1 MINSIIMHGIKGA
14 NTEQPLTGR
23 DIITGHNGAGKTT
36 RVQALGISLLGYAP
50 GNGKVAA
57 ETFKLASENQM
68 TVGLKTDEFEFTRTF
83 SKKDKTVSQT
93 ISLMPP
99 NGEKTAAAK
108 EKRIASEL
116 GNIPVML
123 DFSEFIGLSD
133 TKRREF
139 IYSLATDGEAQDID
153 EIKALVREHIKF
165 PETADPQ
172 QMKIIESDIDE
183 CAAAYTTAESV
194 QDGLQAMS
202 DYAKEQLTF
211 WKKERD
217 KAVSTAQKM
226 SEYKNSLAETDRNLE
241 ANRAKLA
248 EYQTE
253 LQTIAGQLA
262 AAEEKGRE
270 AERKIERIAALKAE
284 ITALNEEENQ
294 NDPAELRTLI
304 EQYKS
309 DIKEIDNGSPI
320 KVKQAELKTMH
331 GEQERLTQK
340 QNESREH
347 YYEIKSKKDANIAI
361 LEKLQSTSSG
371 VCAIDCRIKCDKDFS
386 EFINNLNSEIA
397 EQQTKMEEA
406 IQAGKAIKDKA
417 DETAER
423 IAQLEAGIERLQNE
437 EIEARKENADIQAII
452 AELTADLAAAENFET
467 DRAARIA
474 TMQAELNTLGEA
486 AETPPDAPDETSG
499 IITRRDELKGIV
511 DDLNAKI
518 NEQTKAR
525 DALAAMKNSMT
536 DGTEAGYQVDAWK
549 AIAEAV
555 GVKGL
560 QGKLVKDTLLPLTE
574 DVQRMLDKMGIAK
587 TFRFITTD
595 EKRKEIFQFGWE
607 TENGDFR
614 NFDALSTGEQ
624 MLLLIALMTTII
636 ERLNPPLKALVIDN
650 SENLDRENLKRVL
663 NGLTIAGE
671 SFDNI
676 IFCGVFTLD
685 QSELPNWKVWE
696 LGADND

>member
-1 MINSIIMHGIKGA
+1 MINSIIMRGIKGA

-57 ETFKLASENQM
+57 ETFKLASENPM

-83 SKKDKTVSQT
+83 SKKDKTVSQS

-139 IYSLATDGEAQDID
+139 IYALAADGEAQDID
-153 EIKALVREHIKF
+153 EIKELVRKHIKL
-165 PETADPQ
+165 PETADPRQ
-172 QMKIIESDIDE
+172 AEILEADIDE
-183 CAAAYTTAESV
+183 CAAAYTTADSV

-211 WKKERD
+211 WKKERE
-217 KAVSTAQKM
+217 KAVGTAQKM
-226 SEYKNSLAETDRNLE
+226 SEYKNTLAETDRNLE

-248 EYQTE
+248 EYQDE

-262 AAEEKGRE
+262 AAEEKERE
-270 AERKIERIAALKAE
+270 IERKKQRIAELQAE
-284 ITALNEEENQ
+284 IETISGAEKP
-294 NDPAELRTLI
+294 NDPAEIKALI

-320 KVKQAELKTMH
+320 KVKQAELKTLRD
-331 GEQERLTQK
+331 EQAQLTQK
-340 QNESREH
+340 QNESREKF
-347 YYEIKSKKDANIAI
+347 YEIKSKKDANLAI
-361 LEKLQSTSSG
+361 LEKLQSTLSG

-386 EFINNLNSEIA
+386 EFIESLNAEIA
-397 EQQTKMEEA
+397 EQEKAMEEG
-406 IQAGKAIKDKA
+406 IETGKAIKDKSDA
-417 DETAER
+417 NTER
-423 IAQLEAGIERLQNE
+423 IAQLESEIERLQNE
-437 EIEARKENADIQAII
+437 EIETRKENADIQAII
-452 AELTADLAAAENFET
+452 AELNADLSAAENFET
-467 DRAARIA
+467 DRTARIA
-474 TMQAELNTLGEA
+474 TMQLELNTLT
-486 AETPPDAPDETSG
+486 ETRESPINALNEVGG

-511 DDLNAKI
+511 DDLSAKI
-518 NEQTKAR
+518 NEQMKAR
-525 DALAAMKNSMT
+525 DALAAMKNSMA
-536 DGTEAGYQVDAWK
+536 DGTEAGYQTDAWK

-574 DVQRMLDKMGIAK
+574 DVQFMLDKMGIAK
-587 TFRFITTD
+587 TFRFVTTD
-595 EKRKEIFQFGWE
+595 DKGKEIFQFGWE

-676 IFCGVFTLD
+676 IFCGVFTLE
-685 QSELPNWKVWE
+685 QSEMPNWKIWE

>member
-1 MINSIIMHGIKGA
+1 MINSIIMRGIKGA

-57 ETFKLASENQM
+57 ETFKLASENSM
-68 TVGLKTDEFEFTRTF
+68 TVGLKTDDFEFTRTF
-83 SKKDKTVSQT
+83 SKKNKTVSQT

-99 NGEKTAAAK
+99 NGEKTATAK

-139 IYSLATDGEAQDID
+139 IYSLAADGEAQDID
-153 EIKALVREHIKF
+153 EIKALVREHIKL
-165 PETADPQ
+165 PENADPKQ
-172 QMKIIESDIDE
+172 AEILENDIDE

-217 KAVSTAQKM
+217 KSVGTAQKM
-226 SEYKNSLAETDRNLE
+226 SEYKNTLAETDRNLE
-241 ANRAKLA
+241 ANRTKLA
-248 EYQTE
+248 EYQDE

-262 AAEEKGRE
+262 AAEEKERE
-270 AERKIERIAALKAE
+270 SERKKERIAELQAE
-284 ITALNEEENQ
+284 IEAINGADNP
-294 NDPAELRTLI
+294 NDPTEIKALI

-320 KVKQAELKTMH
+320 KVKQAELKTLRD
-331 GEQERLTQK
+331 EQARLTQK
-340 QNESREH
+340 QNESREK
-347 YYEIKSKKDANIAI
+347 YYEIKSKKDANLAI

-386 EFINNLNSEIA
+386 EFIENLNAEIA
-397 EQQTKMEEA
+397 EQEKVMEER
-406 IQAGKAIKDKA
+406 IETGKAIKDKA
-417 DETAER
+417 DANTAR
-423 IAQLEAGIERLQNE
+423 IAQLESELERLQNE

-452 AELTADLAAAENFET
+452 AELNADLSAAENFET
-467 DRAARIA
+467 DRTARIA
-474 TMQAELNTLGEA
+474 TMQSELNTLT
-486 AETPPDAPDETSG
+486 ETRESPTNAPDEVGG
-499 IITRRDELKGIV
+499 IIARRDELKGIV

-518 NEQTKAR
+518 NEQMKAR
-525 DALAAMKNSMT
+525 DALAAMKNSMA
-536 DGTEAGYQVDAWK
+536 DGTEAGYQTDAWK

-574 DVQRMLDKMGIAK
+574 DVQFMLDKMGIAK

-595 EKRKEIFQFGWE
+595 DKEKEIFQFGWE

-676 IFCGVFTLD
+676 IFCGVFTLE
-685 QSELPNWKVWE
+685 QSEMPNWKIWE

>member
-14 NTEQPLTGR
+14 NTEQSLTGR

-50 GNGKVAA
+50 GNGKVPA
-57 ETFKLASENQM
+57 ETFKLASEKTM

-172 QMKIIESDIDE
+172 QMEIIESDIDE

-226 SEYKNSLAETDRNLE
+226 SEYKNSLSETDRNLE

-386 EFINNLNSEIA
+386 EFVNNLNSEIA

-423 IAQLEAGIERLQNE
+423 IAQLESGIERLQNE

-474 TMQAELNTLGEA
+474 TMQAELNALGEA
-486 AETPPDAPDETSG
+486 AETPPDAPDEASG

-549 AIAEAV
+549 SIAEAV

-595 EKRKEIFQFGWE
+595 EKGKEIFQFGWE
-607 TENGDFR
+607 TEKGNFR